1 MNDVF
6 EDPGNNYRGKDTEEC
21 AEERS
26 VTSRERARSQL
37 NTDIEE
43 FLARGGA
50 INEIDPDVTA
60 DPPRKP
66 QPKYGS
72 RPI

>member
-1 MNDVF
+1 MKDDQSSARAKDN
-6 EDPGNNYRGKDTEEC
+6 EDF
-21 AEERS
+21 AEERTLS
-26 VTSRERARSQL
+26 SRQRARSQL
-37 NTDIEE
+37 SAEVE
-43 FLARGGA
+43 AFLAQGGA
-50 INEIDPDVTA
+50 IAEVAPDVTA

>member
-1 MNDVF
+1 MKDEQTSV
-6 EDPGNNYRGKDTEEC
+6 RTKDTEDF
-21 AEERS
+21 AEERTLS
-26 VTSRERARSQL
+26 SRQRARSQL
-37 NTDIEE
+37 SAEVE
-43 FLARGGA
+43 AFLARGGA
-50 INEIDPDVTA
+50 IAEVAPDVTA

>member
-1 MNDVF
+1 MKDDQSSARV
-6 EDPGNNYRGKDTEEC
+6 KDTEDF
-21 AEERS
+21 AEERTLS
-26 VTSRERARSQL
+26 SRQRARSQL
-37 NTDIEE
+37 SAEVE
-43 FLARGGA
+43 AFLARGGA
-50 INEIDPDVTA
+50 IDEVAPDVTA

>member
-1 MNDVF
+1 M
-6 EDPGNNYRGKDTEEC
+6 KDDQSSARVKDDDF

-26 VTSRERARSQL
+26 ITSRQRARSQL
-37 NTDIEE
+37 SAEVE
-43 FLARGGA
+43 AFLARGGA
-50 INEIDPDVTA
+50 IDEVAPEVTA

>member
-1 MNDVF
+1 MKD
-6 EDPGNNYRGKDTEEC
+6 DQSSARSKDTEDF
-21 AEERS
+21 AEERTLS
-26 VTSRERARSQL
+26 SRHRARSQL
-37 NTDIEE
+37 TAEVE
-43 FLARGGA
+43 AFLARGGA
-50 INEIDPDVTA
+50 ISEVEPDVTA

>member
-1 MNDVF
+1 MKDDQSSARSKDN
-6 EDPGNNYRGKDTEEC
+6 EDF
-21 AEERS
+21 AEERTLS
-26 VTSRERARSQL
+26 SRQRARSQL
-37 NTDIEE
+37 SAEVE
-43 FLARGGA
+43 AFLARGGA
-50 INEIDPDVTA
+50 IDEVEPDVTA

>member
-1 MNDVF
+1 M
-6 EDPGNNYRGKDTEEC
+6 KDDQSSARSKDNEEFG
-21 AEERS
+21 EERTLS
-26 VTSRERARSQL
+26 SRHRARSQL
-37 NTDIEE
+37 SAEVE
-43 FLARGGA
+43 AFLARGGA
-50 INEIDPDVTA
+50 IDEVAPDVTA

>member
-1 MNDVF
+1 M
-6 EDPGNNYRGKDTEEC
+6 KDDQSS
-21 AEERS
+21 ARVKDDDFPEERS
-26 VTSRERARSQL
+26 ITSRQRARSQL
-37 NTDIEE
+37 SAEVE
-43 FLARGGA
+43 AFLARGGA
-50 INEIDPDVTA
+50 IDEVAPEVTA

>member
-1 MNDVF
+1 MTDEQSNTRLNDS
-6 EDPGNNYRGKDTEEC
+6 EEFGD
-21 AEERS
+21 ERT

-37 NTDIEE
+37 SAEVE
-43 FLARGGA
+43 AFLASGGA
-50 INEIDPDVTA
+50 ISEIAPEVTA